1 MKCPIGTKVVV
12 SKEATSLYLQELSE
26 GRCDVV
32 YTVLH
37 SFNDGMNSERLMLKS
52 DRDSSPR
59 WVGIC
64 SDFFEVVG
72 PDRNN
77 HMPSFLS
84 F

>member
-1 MKCPIGTKVVV
+1 MEYPVGTKVVV
-12 SKEATSLYLQELSE
+12 SKDATSLYLQELSE

-52 DRDSSPR
+52 DGDGSPR

-64 SDFFEVVG
+64 SDFFEMVG
-72 PDRNN
+72 PDSNN
-77 HMPSFLS
+77 HTPSLPPF
-84 F
+84 